1 MAEKILIKKYANRRL
16 YDTEKSNYITL
27 DQVAEMIRKG
37 RQVEVVDAKTRE
49 DVTAFILTQIIL
61 EAARKKDALLPAP
74 LLHLIIQYG
83 GNILQDFFD
92 NHLQQTL
99 KNYLIYKKTA
109 DEQFSKWLEMGMD
122 LSGMAQ
128 KSIDALTPFQSF
140 LDQFGAAMKTPE
152 NKKEE

>member
-16 YDTEKSNYITL
+16 YDTEKSNYVTL
-27 DQVAEMIRKG
+27 DQVAEMVRKG

-49 DVTAFILTQIIL
+49 NVTAFILTQIIL

-83 GNILQDFFD
+83 GNVLQDFFD

-109 DEQFSKWLEMGMD
+109 DEQFSKWLGDGNGSFRHGSKEYRGTVR
-122 LSGMAQ
+122 LSRLFSTSLA
-128 KSIDALTPFQSF
+128 P
-140 LDQFGAAMKTPE
+140 P
-152 NKKEE
+152 

>member
-16 YDTEKSNYITL
+16 YDTEKSTYITL

-37 RQVEVVDAKTRE
+37 RHVEVVDARTRE

-61 EAARKKDALLPAP
+61 EAARKKNALLPTP

-109 DEQFSKWLEMGMD
+109 DEQFSKWLDMGMD

-128 KSIDALTPFQSF
+128 KGIRALTPFQSF
-140 LDQFGAAMKTPE
+140 LDQFGASMKTPE
-152 NKKEE
+152 NEKEE